1 MNNGINQ
8 INQRSF
14 ICKSCP
20 FIRSS
25 KEHWIRPRCLLK
37 LHSISTSGINY
48 ERHTRYMS
56 SATYFSL
63 YCAGVTVT
71 AARSSSNNRVTA
83 IGGDCPGTYD
93 VKVGLT

>member
-1 MNNGINQ
+1 
-8 INQRSF
+8 
-14 ICKSCP
+14 
-20 FIRSS
+20 
-25 KEHWIRPRCLLK
+25 
-37 LHSISTSGINY
+37 
-48 ERHTRYMS
+48 MS